1 MSLRRNNLF
10 HHPGGTV
17 FLLLLVLALPF
28 YPVLLEGKT
37 LTALPGVSGL
47 LPAPPGT
54 TPPPVLDTSSA
65 YIDEPLARL
74 AARESF
80 PPLWNPH
87 CGLGQPLLGNMQSAL
102 LSPFRW
108 PILASSSPFVWDM
121 ALLARLLCAGLL
133 AYLLARALGLSRLS
147 SLGTG
152 SAFGLTGYFVL
163 HVNMHHLSVEVLF
176 PGLVLALLLFLRK
189 PSRPRGLLLALFTW
203 AVWVGGNPEATLFG
217 ALLAAVFLFRRPGCP
232 PAGRGGI
239 LSALAWV
246 LCGILL
252 AAPYIFPGLEH
263 LAHGYHHHTGATGT
277 DHFQPWTFAGL
288 LAPWYYRSGETGVI
302 PFSPP
307 WIGGTVFVL
316 ALLGI
321 PAKKKEGENFPAK
334 TLAVLAALLLLKGF
348 GLPGL
353 QEIGRLPV
361 LSMLLF
367 YKYGLP
373 AAALCL
379 ALLAGRGIS
388 LLQEGRISSRTI
400 LLSGA
405 LPAAVFLLFHFW
417 NLAKAGGIQEEI
429 ALDLLRGA
437 WILLL
442 PALLLVLWKWK
453 RKWAAPAA
461 LALLLMELAG
471 AVPAK
476 RPERKNPFLPPPY
489 AWFLL
494 AERKAGKVTRSI
506 SFQGILCPDTSA
518 ALGLDDLRI
527 NDAVIIGRFGRFAR
541 ACVDGRMQGGIL
553 APGLF
558 PPFKG
563 KLLRV
568 PRFFQSRAFFRQAAA
583 EAGETWRDRITRDFV
598 LGNSVMDALGV
609 NRLLVREP
617 RGKEGALSRAAPG
630 RWKFLGSPG
639 GISIYENRLCPGRA
653 FLPGI
658 VEGASTEEE
667 SLAWVSNH
675 RKDLLGKAVVE
686 GAPPSWLG
694 KQPSSPGDEVECR
707 FTPEGALD
715 IRVTLARPRVLV
727 VSEAWYPG
735 RKAFLSGGEGEKER
749 EIPCRPGDLC
759 MTALQVPAGTHHV
772 SLGLDHRAFKRGL
785 LFFLAGLFFLLLLL
799 AGPVFRVRTL
809 FKG

>member
-10 HHPGGTV
+10 HHPAGTV

-28 YPVLLEGKT
+28 YPVLLEGKA

-47 LPAPPGT
+47 LPAPSGT

-74 AARESF
+74 AARDPGHF
-80 PPLWNPH
+80 LWNPH

-108 PILASSSPFVWDM
+108 PILASSSPWVWDL
-121 ALLARLLCAGLL
+121 ALLARLLCAGFL
-133 AYLLARALGLSRLS
+133 AYLLARALGLPRLA
-147 SLGTG
+147 SLGAG
-152 SAFGLTGYFVL
+152 WAFGLTGYFVL

-189 PSRPRGLLLALFTW
+189 PSGPRGLLLALFTW
-203 AVWVGGNPEATLFG
+203 AAWVGGNPEATIFG
-217 ALLAAVFLFRRPGCP
+217 ALLALVFLLQRPGCP
-232 PAGRGGI
+232 PSERGGI
-239 LSALAWV
+239 LPALFWV
-246 LCGILL
+246 LCGTML
-252 AAPYIFPGLEH
+252 AAPYILPGLEH

-277 DHFQPWTFAGL
+277 DHFEPWTFAGL

-316 ALLGI
+316 ALLGLLGR
-321 PAKKKEGENFPAK
+321 KREGEDFPAR
-334 TLAVLAALLLLKGF
+334 TLAVLAGLLLLKGF

-373 AAALCL
+373 AVALCL

-388 LLQEGRISSRTI
+388 LLQEGRIKPKA
-400 LLSGA
+400 LLAAGA
-405 LPAAVFLLFHFW
+405 LPAAALLLFHLW
-417 NLAKAGGIQEEI
+417 NLARAKGIEKEI
-429 ALDLLRGA
+429 ALDLVRGI
-437 WILLL
+437 WIPLL
-442 PALLLVLWKWK
+442 PALLLLLWKWK
-453 RKWAAPAA
+453 KRWAAPAA
-461 LALLLMELAG
+461 LALLALELAG

-476 RPERKNPFLPPPY
+476 RPDRRDPFVPPPY
-489 AWFLL
+489 ARFLL

-558 PPFKG
+558 PPFQG
-563 KLLRV
+563 KLLRL

-583 EAGETWRDRITRDFV
+583 EAGEKWRDRITRDFA

-609 NRLLVREP
+609 NRLLAKEP
-617 RGKEGALSRAAPG
+617 EGREGALSRAAPK

-639 GISIYENRLCPGRA
+639 GISI
-653 FLPGI
+653 
-658 VEGASTEEE
+658 
-667 SLAWVSNH
+667 
-675 RKDLLGKAVVE
+675 
-686 GAPPSWLG
+686 
-694 KQPSSPGDEVECR
+694 
-707 FTPEGALD
+707 
-715 IRVTLARPRVLV
+715 
-727 VSEAWYPG
+727 
-735 RKAFLSGGEGEKER
+735 
-749 EIPCRPGDLC
+749 
-759 MTALQVPAGTHHV
+759 
-772 SLGLDHRAFKRGL
+772 
-785 LFFLAGLFFLLLLL
+785 
-799 AGPVFRVRTL
+799 
-809 FKG
+809 